1 MTSETSE
8 LLADLEPGKRTM
20 SDLPYGGFLVLEHD
34 VPALLI
40 YRKKPKD
47 KSTMRL
53 ARTGAS
59 YLIIGD
65 SHFEYFRDFRF
76 LAIPWAQYIYKRAP
90 GPGARAAW
98 GPPHGGASAPWA
110 FNFA

>member
-1 MTSETSE
+1 MIGQTEE

-20 SDLPYGGFLVLEHD
+20 SDLPHGGFLVLEHD

-40 YRKKPKD
+40 YRKKPND
-47 KSTMRL
+47 KATLRL

-65 SHFEYFRDFRF
+65 SHFEYFREFITQLTTKMSDSFGSF
-76 LAIPWAQYIYKRAP
+76 ILV
-90 GPGARAAW
+90 
-98 GPPHGGASAPWA
+98 
-110 FNFA
+110 